1 MNNFGETIINW
12 YSVNKRDL
20 PWRNTKDP
28 YLIWLSEIILQQT
41 RVQQG
46 LPYYESF
53 ASNYPSLL
61 HLAKAN
67 QDDVLA
73 LWKGL
78 GYYSRARNLLKA
90 AQQIKNE
97 FNGEFPKTAKELKK
111 IIGIGE
117 YTSAAIASFAFN
129 EEAAVVDG
137 NVYRVLSRVFGVE
150 TPIDSTIG
158 QKEFK
163 ELAGSLIKGNNPAL
177 YNQSIMEFG
186 ALMCV
191 PKNPDCN
198 NCPLQNNCEAFHS
211 KMIEILP
218 VKSKKIKKKIRNLV
232 YLISKKDDSY
242 VLIKRGEKDIWAGM
256 YDFPCIEIDS
266 FSFELVLSKLIE
278 LGYKSKSSTYL
289 FEKEQKHLLTHQ
301 TIYYNFIEV
310 GDINLPTHSYYTLDE
325 MQNMGMSRIME
336 KMVDYLAK

>member
-28 YLIWLSEIILQQT
+28 YFIWLSEIILQQT

-53 ASNYPSLL
+53 ASNYPSLS

-90 AQQIKNE
+90 AQQIKNQ

-117 YTSAAIASFAFN
+117 YTSAAIASFAFD

-150 TPIDSTIG
+150 TSIDSTLG

-211 KMIEILP
+211 KKIEILP
-218 VKSKKIKKKIRNLV
+218 VKSKKIKKKIRNLL
-232 YLISKKDDSY
+232 YLISKKEDSY
-242 VLIKRGEKDIWAGM
+242 ALIKRGEKDIWAGM

-266 FSFELVLSKLIE
+266 FSFDSILPMLDE
-278 LGYKSKSSTYL
+278 LGYKSKKSVFY

-310 GDINLPTHSYYTLDE
+310 RDVNDQANSYYSLDD
-325 MQNMGMSRIME
+325 MQSMGMSRIME